1 METKKTGNLP
11 EQGVLRP
18 PSESRSLLIRVV
30 RGCPWNR
37 CAFCPA
43 YKLEK
48 FSLRPLEE
56 VLSDID
62 RLALEQDSSRFESAF
77 LQDGDALAAPVENLI
92 RIIERIKLRF
102 PEIRRITAYS
112 RSRTLAARKKE
123 DLQKLKAAG
132 LDRVHIG
139 LESAN
144 DKVLELVNKGVDSE
158 TQLKGCLNA
167 KEARFEICCY
177 YMPGLGGRSLSNAHA
192 DDTAALIR
200 KVCPDHVR
208 LRTCIIIENTGLE
221 KIWREGHIVPLDE
234 EETVQEIKRF
244 LEGIKDTPTNLISD
258 HRINLLLEL
267 RGRLPDEYLNL
278 RDTIEKFEG
287 LSSFDKKLFI
297 AGRRTGQI
305 KILAELNHAETRK
318 KLAEIAEK
326 YEPVL
331 PVPVSLLF

>member
-1 METKKTGNLP
+1 MEKIEIMP

-30 RGCPWNR
+30 RGCPWNT

-43 YKLEK
+43 YKNEK
-48 FSLRPLEE
+48 FSLRPLED

-62 RLALEQDSSRFESAF
+62 QLALEPNSNRFDSAF
-77 LQDGDALAAPVENLI
+77 LQDGDALVAPVENLI
-92 RIIERIKLRF
+92 RIIEQIRLRF

-132 LDRVHIG
+132 LERIHIG
-139 LESAN
+139 LETAN
-144 DKVLELVNKGVDSE
+144 DKVLELINKGVDSE

-167 KEARFEICCY
+167 KDAGLEICCY
-177 YMPGLGGRSLSNAHA
+177 YMPGLGGKAFSNQHA
-192 DDTAALIR
+192 DDTALLIR

-221 KIWREGHIVPLDE
+221 KLWREGLMVPLSE

-244 LEGIKDTPTNLISD
+244 IEGIKDTPTSLISD

-267 RGRLPDEYLNL
+267 RGRLPYEYSKLM
-278 RDTIEKFEG
+278 DTIKNFES
-287 LSSFDKKLFI
+287 LSSCDKKLFI

-318 KLAEIAEK
+318 KLAELAKK
-326 YEPVL
+326 YVPVL
-331 PVPVSLLF
+331 PVPVSMLF

>member
-1 METKKTGNLP
+1 MELRKTERLP

-18 PSESRSLLIRVV
+18 PSESKSLLVRVV
-30 RGCPWNR
+30 RGCPWNQ

-43 YKLEK
+43 YKLDK
-48 FSLRPLEE
+48 FSLRLLED

-62 RLALEQDSSRFESAF
+62 QLALEQGSKRYESVF
-77 LQDGDALAAPVENLI
+77 LQDGDALVAPVENLI
-92 RIIERIKLRF
+92 KIIERINLRF
-102 PEIRRITAYS
+102 PEIKRITAYS

-132 LDRVHIG
+132 LDRIHIG
-139 LESAN
+139 LETAN

-167 KEARFEICCY
+167 KDAGFEICCY
-177 YMPGLGGRSLSNAHA
+177 YMPGLGGKALSNEHA
-192 DDTAALIR
+192 DDTAVLIR
-200 KVCPDHVR
+200 KVCPDQVR

-221 KIWREGHIVPLDE
+221 KLWREGFIEPLDE
-234 EETVQEIKRF
+234 EETVHEIKRF
-244 LEGIKDTPTNLISD
+244 LEAIKDTPTNLISD

-267 RGRLPDEYLNL
+267 RGRLPDEYLKL
-278 RDTIEKFEG
+278 RDTIEKFES
-287 LSSFDKKLFI
+287 LSSFEKKLFI
-297 AGRRTGQI
+297 AGRRTGHI
-305 KILAELNHAETRK
+305 KILAELNQPETRR
-318 KLAEIAEK
+318 KLGEAAEK